1 MSCRRT
7 IWGWDR
13 KKKHDLISVKQK
25 KETSRIFQARKQS
38 SSPTQGQS
46 VASGEKA
53 GRKFLSTDERAP
65 GYPLS
70 PNYFQQFKQTLAPDW
85 AQKMLCIIVPN
96 RQTVSRVLFVSS
108 YTTGIVSPHLP
119 GSFTK
124 LVRARETFIFY
135 FPKQKQRN
143 YRCV

>member
-46 VASGEKA
+46 VVSGEKA
-53 GRKFLSTDERAP
+53 GRKFLSTGERAP

-108 YTTGIVSPHLP
+108 YTTGIVLPHLP